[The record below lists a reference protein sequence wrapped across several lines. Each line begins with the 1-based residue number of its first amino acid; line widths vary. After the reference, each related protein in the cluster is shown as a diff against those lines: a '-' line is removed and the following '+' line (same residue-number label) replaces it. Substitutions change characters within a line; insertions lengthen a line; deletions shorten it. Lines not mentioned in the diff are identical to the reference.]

1 MGMTGAIAYI
11 GWPRPLWSAT
21 MPRPLLRLIC
31 AASLLCAA
39 PAIRPAAAEEYDPWP
54 GLVQDIFAN
63 QPMHDGSDVIAIE
76 MPYRAEDAAIV
87 PVTLRTRLPPT
98 DTRRILT
105 ITLVIDQNPSPMAA
119 RFSLGLDAGVSEI
132 STRVRVN
139 NYTNVHA
146 VAELSDGQLYV
157 IKTYVKASGGCSA
170 PAAKNPEEAK
180 ARIGQMR
187 YRQFAKVGEGPT
199 SGVREAQIMIGHPN
213 NSGLQMDQLTQLYI
227 PAFFIDQL
235 KLSQDGDPV
244 LAVEGG
250 ISISEDPNIRLTYV
264 SNGAKHFRA
273 EARDTQGH
281 VFEHEW
287 DVDQSGM

>member
-1 MGMTGAIAYI
+1 
-11 GWPRPLWSAT
+11 
-21 MPRPLLRLIC
+21 MPRSLLRLLC
-31 AASLLCAA
+31 AASLLFAA
-39 PAIRPAAAEEYDPWP
+39 SGLRPGTAEEYDPWP

-63 QPMHDGSDVIAIE
+63 RPMQDGSDVLGIE

-87 PVTLRTRLPPT
+87 PVTLRTKLAPT
-98 DTRRILT
+98 DTRRIRN

-119 RFSLGLDAGVSEI
+119 KFSLGPDAGVSEI

-187 YRQFAKVGEGPT
+187 YRQFAKPGEGPT
-199 SGVREAQIMIGHPN
+199 SGMREAQIMIGHPN

-235 KLSQDGDPV
+235 KLLQDDDLV

-250 ISISEDPNIRLTYV
+250 ISISEDPNIRFTYV

-281 VFEHEW
+281 VFQHDW
-287 DVDQSGM
+287 DIDQSGM

>member
-1 MGMTGAIAYI
+1 MIGIIPYIAVTASN
-11 GWPRPLWSAT
+11 PVRSAT
-21 MPRPLLRLIC
+21 MPRSLLRLLC
-31 AASLLCAA
+31 AASLLFPASGLRSAA
-39 PAIRPAAAEEYDPWP
+39 GEYDPWP

-63 QPMHDGSDVIAIE
+63 RPMNDGSDVIGIE
-76 MPYRAEDAAIV
+76 MPTRAEDAAIV
-87 PVTLRTRLPPT
+87 PVTLRAKLAPT
-98 DTRRILT
+98 DTRRIRN

-119 RFSLGLDAGVSEI
+119 KFSLGADAGVSEI

-170 PAAKNPEEAK
+170 PAAKNPEEAR

-187 YRQFAKVGEGPT
+187 YRQFARANEGPT

-235 KLSQDGDPV
+235 KLSQDDDLV

-273 EARDTQGH
+273 EAWDTQGH
-281 VFEHEW
+281 VFQHDW